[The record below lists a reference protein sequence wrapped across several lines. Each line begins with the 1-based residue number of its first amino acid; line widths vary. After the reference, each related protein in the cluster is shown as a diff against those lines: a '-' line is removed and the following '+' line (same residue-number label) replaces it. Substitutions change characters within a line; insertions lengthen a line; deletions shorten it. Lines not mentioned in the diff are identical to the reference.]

1 MDLLSL
7 DVKYHNIS
15 LIKIFLEHRVEKGL
29 GDLLTSQCLG
39 WHHIH
44 RLSGAQGREGLW
56 RLVDLAVPGQAP
68 HTGFLEHRV
77 EKGYRRPTYSR
88 CGMTPSF

>member
-39 WHHIH
+39 RHHIH

-68 HTGFLEHRV
+68 HTGILEHRV

-88 CGMTPSF
+88 CGMTPSL